1 MIKNLFHNLIEKTK
15 QKIIEFDKQGR
26 KWIGVDGLLNME
38 TSALLTIFLMIFF
51 KPILSVIVS
60 FILVFAKCF
69 FDKTRG
75 SKKEK
80 HDLLCAAIGVIV
92 GCLLAIGV

>member
-1 MIKNLFHNLIEKTK
+1 MIKNLFHNLSEKIK
-15 QKIIEFDKQGR
+15 QTIIELDKKGR
-26 KWIGVDGLLNME
+26 KWIGVDGLINME

-60 FILVFAKCF
+60 FIFVFAKCF

-92 GCLLAIGV
+92 GCLIAIGV

>member
-1 MIKNLFHNLIEKTK
+1 MSKNLFHNLIEKIEK
-15 QKIIEFDKQGR
+15 AIIELDKQGR
-26 KWIGVDGLLNME
+26 KWIGIDGLLNIE

-51 KPILSVIVS
+51 KPLLSVIIS

-69 FDKTRG
+69 FDKSRG
-75 SKKEK
+75 SVNEK

-92 GCLLAIGV
+92 GCLLAIGL